1 MKDGSD
7 VYKRLIGTVP
17 IIQRTDLFLHHLGTG
32 FDNEFAYLTS
42 PTDADAF
49 LGFFGAF
56 DGLHA
61 ADSSLDGNAVD
72 FIVVGADTG
81 SLHTTSGN
89 NVAAL
94 DDDVACILVTGTAA
108 DTLVQTTPHPS

>member
-32 FDNEFAYLTS
+32 FDGDFAYLTS

-49 LGFFGAF
+49 LGAIAF

-61 ADSSLDGNAVD
+61 AR
-72 FIVVGADTG
+72 TG
-81 SLHTTSGN
+81 W
-89 NVAAL
+89 
-94 DDDVACILVTGTAA
+94 
-108 DTLVQTTPHPS
+108 